1 MEGSNKPSGLPRP
14 TSKLP
19 VLNKRSSQL
28 FPKPTEPA
36 KEPSKPPQPAS
47 RLQKRS
53 SIATLPRASHS
64 TIAGL
69 KEPASA
75 HSSSSNGLA
84 GVRAP
89 TQGTLR
95 GLPRPGSTVRGS
107 SARPSSRGN
116 QQRTAF
122 PSFATKPGAAR
133 LEDEENE
140 DRLTSLDGFRTASRQ
155 GTRDSEETSPVESQD
170 PSDHPLDEELF
181 RPKDRKT
188 SRPSLSD
195 RTIESLQSVS
205 TPQKGRRQSSFFTN
219 GETSP
224 TRPPSAMSRNAS
236 GGSNPGRPG
245 TSDGSKPSAREIS
258 PVKKAPAS
266 ARPATRVSA
275 VPTPGSFGFGGPMSA
290 SAKRRSVN
298 TMFTADPKIQASSRA
313 LPALERSPS
322 PSKRMRPVEGLTGGG
337 ATKEIGSKTMA
348 ARPTKAKAGV
358 EGTFKK
364 PLHPARTTAKSDDT
378 TPAAV
383 EPPSAKA
390 AAASS
395 SSSALRQQIAAAK
408 AAAKK
413 EKEKAKHDSPQ
424 LQDDAASF
432 GAFDSNQHP
441 DPFNTAPKDEKHML
455 KQRIKI
461 AWTSGK
467 LNIAGLGLKSMPE
480 EVLGM
485 YDSKAMEEGK
495 ANWAEVVDLTR
506 MTAADNEFT
515 ELPTTMFPDLSIEEM
530 EQDEES
536 MGSPFGGLEM
546 LDLHG
551 NRLQTLP
558 MGLRRLERLTSLNL
572 SHNGLDISCLDLIT
586 QIPILRELK
595 LGHNNLSGHLSA
607 SLCTSLPHLETLDLQ
622 NNKLLALPETL
633 RELTSLRI
641 LNVSNNQLTALPME
655 ALQNVPLVELD
666 ASNNAL
672 IASLFPLGGVN
683 GHPTLQTFRV
693 ANNSVAALTFSAS
706 LNLPAV
712 KTLDVRNN
720 HLTALPADLSSCMGE
735 LLELFAGENKI
746 PELPEG
752 FTGLKKLRRLD
763 LSGNDLRVLEPGIA
777 RMEGLESLVL
787 HGNPLRERKF
797 LTMSVQ
803 DIKRVLRGKME
814 PAEIE
819 ELNDEDGEVSDPE
832 TVIGLSNGPA
842 PAKWKIS
849 GKGVLDLS
857 SKGLTDED
865 VEAGLGP
872 FLAEN
877 DVRELYLQGNQLTRF
892 PCSAF
897 SEAESQGAKNL
908 RVLDLSRNPFTSDS
922 YLFLPPSSSSSSSS
936 STLHLPALQ
945 TLSLS
950 SNRLTTL
957 SPLLTHL
964 SAPRLQT
971 LDLSANRLTGPLPLL
986 RRPHAFPNLSALL
999 ARDNRFSARLDQSM
1013 IEGLATVNLSC
1024 NDLEALDPGI
1034 GLLWC
1039 GLEGDDY
1046 DEGVVREVGEGGG
1059 SEGGGKVDRRLRHL
1073 DVGSNAFR
1081 VPGIR
1086 VLERGTEGLCRWLRE
1101 RMPDPAAAS
1110 SDGAAAAS

>member
-28 FPKPTEPA
+28 FPKPAEPA
-36 KEPSKPPQPAS
+36 KEPSKPPQPTS

-64 TIAGL
+64 TTTTGP

-75 HSSSSNGLA
+75 HSSSSNGTT

-89 TQGTLR
+89 AQGTLR

-116 QQRTAF
+116 QQRTALS
-122 PSFATKPGAAR
+122 SFSTKPGAGR

-155 GTRDSEETSPVESQD
+155 GFRDFDETSPAENQELID
-170 PSDHPLDEELF
+170 NPLDEELF

-205 TPQKGRRQSSFFTN
+205 TPQKGRRQSSFFAN

-245 TSDGSKPSAREIS
+245 TSDGSKPSAREAS
-258 PVKKAPAS
+258 PAKKAPAS

-275 VPTPGSFGFGGPMSA
+275 VPTPGTFGFGGPMSA

-298 TMFTADPKIQASSRA
+298 TAFTADPKTQASSRA
-313 LPALERSPS
+313 LPTVERSPS
-322 PSKRMRPVEGLTGGG
+322 PSKRMRPFEGLADDGELIET
-337 ATKEIGSKTMA
+337 GSKTMA
-348 ARPTKAKAGV
+348 ARPTRAKAGA
-358 EGTFKK
+358 EATFKK
-364 PLHPARTTAKSDDT
+364 PLHPARPTAKSGDT
-378 TPAAV
+378 ASAAA
-383 EPPSAKA
+383 EAPSAKA

-413 EKEKAKHDSPQ
+413 EKEKGKHDSPQ
-424 LQDDAASF
+424 LQGDAASY

-506 MTAADNEFT
+506 MIAADNEFT
-515 ELPTTMFPDLSIEEM
+515 ELPTNMFPDLSIEEM
-530 EQDEES
+530 EQDEEN

-551 NRLQTLP
+551 NQLQTLP

-572 SHNGLDISCLDLIT
+572 SHNGLDISCLDLVT
-586 QIPILRELK
+586 QIPTLRELK

-607 SLCTSLPHLETLDLQ
+607 SFCTSLPNLDTLDLQ
-622 NNKLLALPETL
+622 NNKLLALPETI
-633 RELTSLRI
+633 RELTSLRV

-655 ALQNVPLVELD
+655 ALQNVPLTELD

-672 IASLFPLGGVN
+672 IASLFPLGDVN
-683 GHPTLQTFRV
+683 GHPTLQTLRV
-693 ANNSVAALTFSAS
+693 ANNSLAALTFSAS
-706 LNLPAV
+706 LDLPAL
-712 KTLDVRNN
+712 KTLDIRNN
-720 HLTALPADLSSCMGE
+720 HLTALPDDVSSCMGE

-752 FTGLKKLRRLD
+752 FTGLKKLRRVD
-763 LSGNDLRVLEPGIA
+763 LSGNDLRALEPGIA

-797 LTMSVQ
+797 LTMNVQ
-803 DIKRVLRGKME
+803 EIKRVLRGKLE
-814 PAEIE
+814 PAEVE
-819 ELNDEDGEVSDPE
+819 ELNEDDGEVSDPE
-832 TVIGLSNGPA
+832 TVIGISNGAGTP
-842 PAKWKIS
+842 KWKVT

-857 SKGLTDED
+857 SKGLMDEE

-872 FLAEN
+872 FLEEN
-877 DVRELYLQGNQLTRF
+877 EVRELYLQGNQLTRF
-892 PCSAF
+892 PCFAF
-897 SEAESQGAKNL
+897 PEEGQGAKNL
-908 RVLDLSRNPFTSDS
+908 RILDLSRNPFSSDS
-922 YLFLPPSSSSSSSS
+922 YLVLPPSSSA
-936 STLHLPALQ
+936 LHLPALQ
-945 TLSLS
+945 DLHLTSC
-950 SNRLTTL
+950 RLTTL
-957 SPLLTHL
+957 SPLQTLL

-986 RRPHAFPNLSALL
+986 RHPDAFPNLTTLL
-999 ARDNRFSARLDQSM
+999 AKDNRFSSRLERRM
-1013 IEGLATVNLSC
+1013 LEGLTTVNLAC
-1024 NDLEALDPGI
+1024 NDLDALDPGI
-1034 GLLWC
+1034 GALWC
-1039 GLEGDDY
+1039 GLEGDD
-1046 DEGVVREVGEGGG
+1046 EEVEGGG
-1059 SEGGGKVDRRLRHL
+1059 GEGKVERRLRHL
-1073 DVGSNAFR
+1073 DVASNAFR
-1081 VPGIR
+1081 VPGMR

-1101 RMPDPAAAS
+1101 RVPDVS
-1110 SDGAAAAS
+1110 SAAAANGEQ

>member
-1 MEGSNKPSGLPRP
+1 MEGSNRPSGLPRP

-28 FPKPTEPA
+28 FPKPADPA
-36 KEPSKPPQPAS
+36 KEPSKPPQPTS

-53 SIATLPRASHS
+53 SIATLPRASQI
-64 TIAGL
+64 TANGL

-75 HSSSSNGLA
+75 QSSSANGTT
-84 GVRAP
+84 GVRTSAH
-89 TQGTLR
+89 GTLR

-116 QQRTAF
+116 QQRTAL
-122 PSFATKPGAAR
+122 PSFTTKPGAAR

-155 GTRDSEETSPVESQD
+155 GFRDLEETSPVENQD
-170 PSDHPLDEELF
+170 PSDYPLDEELF

-245 TSDGSKPSAREIS
+245 TSDGSKPSVREVT
-258 PVKKAPAS
+258 PAKKAPAS
-266 ARPATRVSA
+266 AWPATRVSA

-290 SAKRRSVN
+290 SAKRRSVS
-298 TMFTADPKIQASSRA
+298 TAFTADPKTQASSRM
-313 LPALERSPS
+313 LPTVERSPS
-322 PSKRMRPVEGLTGGG
+322 PSKRIRPVEGLASGSGMKETGNR
-337 ATKEIGSKTMA
+337 TMA
-348 ARPTKAKAGV
+348 ARPTKAEAGA

-364 PLHPARTTAKSDDT
+364 PLHPARPTAKSDDT
-378 TPAAV
+378 APAATDA
-383 EPPSAKA
+383 PSAKA

-413 EKEKAKHDSPQ
+413 DKEKAKHDSPQ
-424 LQDDAASF
+424 LQDDRASF

-467 LNIAGLGLKSMPE
+467 LNIAGLGLNSVPE

-485 YDSKAMEEGK
+485 YESKAMEEGK

-506 MTAADNEFT
+506 MIAADNEFT
-515 ELPTTMFPDLSIEEM
+515 ELPTKMFPDFSIEEM

-551 NRLQTLP
+551 NQLQTLP
-558 MGLRRLERLTSLNL
+558 MGLRRLERLTTLNL
-572 SHNGLDISCLDLIT
+572 SHNGLDTSCLDLIIQVPT
-586 QIPILRELK
+586 LRELK
-595 LGHNNLSGHLSA
+595 IGHNNLSGHLSA

-655 ALQNVPLVELD
+655 ALQNVPLTELD

-672 IASLFPLGGVN
+672 IASLFPLGGVS
-683 GHPTLQTFRV
+683 GHPTLQTLCV
-693 ANNSVAALTFSAS
+693 ANNSLAALTFSPS
-706 LNLPAV
+706 LHLPAL

-735 LLELFAGENKI
+735 LLELFVGENKI

-752 FTGLKKLRRLD
+752 FTALKKLKRLD
-763 LSGNDLRVLEPGIA
+763 LGGNDLRVLEPSIA

-797 LTMSVQ
+797 LTMNVQ
-803 DIKRVLRGKME
+803 EIKRVLKGKLE
-814 PAEIE
+814 PAEAE
-819 ELNDEDGEVSDPE
+819 ELDENDGEVSDPE
-832 TVIGLSNGPA
+832 TVIGIPNGTGTS
-842 PAKWKIS
+842 KWKVS

-857 SKGLTDED
+857 SKGLTDEE

-877 DVRELYLQGNQLTRF
+877 EVKELYLQGNQLTRF
-892 PCSAF
+892 PSTSL
-897 SEAESQGAKNL
+897 SETGAGDGAKNL
-908 RVLDLSRNPFTSDS
+908 RILDLSRNPFSSDS
-922 YLFLPPSSSSSSSS
+922 YLVPFPSSSSSA
-936 STLHLPALQ
+936 TRLHLPTLQ
-945 TLSLS
+945 DLSLAS
-950 SNRLTTL
+950 CRLTTL
-957 SPLLTHL
+957 DPLTSLL
-964 SAPRLQT
+964 SAPHLHT
-971 LDLSANRLTGPLPLL
+971 LNLSANRLAGPLPVL
-986 RRPHAFPNLSALL
+986 RHANAFPNLTTLL
-999 ARDNRFSARLDQSM
+999 ARDNRFCSRLERRMLQ
-1013 IEGLATVNLSC
+1013 GLTTVDLSC
-1024 NDLEALDPGI
+1024 NDLSGLDPEI
-1034 GLLWC
+1034 GWLWG
-1039 GLEGDDY
+1039 GLQDD
-1046 DEGVVREVGEGGG
+1046 DEDMGEVVVVERC
-1059 SEGGGKVDRRLRHL
+1059 LRHL

-1081 VPGIR
+1081 VPGMR

-1101 RMPDPAAAS
+1101 RIPAPAPS
-1110 SDGAAAAS
+1110 SEGGEE

>member
-28 FPKPTEPA
+28 FPKPAEPA

-53 SIATLPRASHS
+53 SIAALPRASHS
-64 TIAGL
+64 TTPGL

-75 HSSSSNGLA
+75 QSSSNNGLT

-116 QQRTAF
+116 QQRTVL

-155 GTRDSEETSPVESQD
+155 GFRDSEETSPVESQD

-181 RPKDRKT
+181 RPKDRKA

-258 PVKKAPAS
+258 PIKKAPAS

-290 SAKRRSVN
+290 SAKRSSVN
-298 TMFTADPKIQASSRA
+298 TAFTTDPKTQASRRA
-313 LPALERSPS
+313 LPAVERSPS
-322 PSKRMRPVEGLTGGG
+322 PSKRMRPVEGLAGSGG
-337 ATKEIGSKTMA
+337 TKEVGSKTMA
-348 ARPTKAKAGV
+348 ARPTKAKAGAEV
-358 EGTFKK
+358 TFKK
-364 PLHPARTTAKSDDT
+364 PLHPARPTAKSDDT
-378 TPAAV
+378 TPAAI

-413 EKEKAKHDSPQ
+413 EKEKVKHDWPQ

-432 GAFDSNQHP
+432 GAFASNTHP

-467 LNIAGLGLKSMPE
+467 LNIAGLGLKSVPE

-506 MTAADNEFT
+506 MIAADNEFT

-551 NRLQTLP
+551 NQLQTLP

-586 QIPILRELK
+586 QVPTLRELK

-622 NNKLLALPETL
+622 NNKLLAVPETL

-655 ALQNVPLVELD
+655 ALQNVPLIELD

-672 IASLFPLGGVN
+672 IASLFPLGGVD
-683 GHPTLQTFRV
+683 GHPTLQTLRV
-693 ANNSVAALTFSAS
+693 ANNSLAALTFSAS
-706 LNLPAV
+706 LDLPAV

-720 HLTALPADLSSCMGE
+720 HLTVLPADLSSCMGE

-752 FTGLKKLRRLD
+752 FVGLKKLRRLD

-803 DIKRVLRGKME
+803 EIKRVLRGKLE

-819 ELNDEDGEVSDPE
+819 ELNDEDGEISDPE
-832 TVIGLSNGPA
+832 TVIGLSSAPG

-857 SKGLTDED
+857 SKGLTDEE

-877 DVRELYLQGNQLTRF
+877 EVRELYLQDNQLTRF

-897 SEAESQGAKNL
+897 SEAEGQGAKNL
-908 RVLDLSRNPFTSDS
+908 RVLDLSRNPFTSDA
-922 YLFLPPSSSSSSSS
+922 YLTLSPSSSSSSSA
-936 STLHLPALQ
+936 LHLPALQ

-950 SNRLTTL
+950 SCRLTSL

-964 SAPRLQT
+964 SAPHLQT
-971 LDLSANRLTGPLPLL
+971 LDLSANRLTGPLPFL
-986 RRPHAFPNLSALL
+986 RRPHAFPNLSTLL
-999 ARDNRFSARLDQSM
+999 ARDNRFSFRLDRRM

-1039 GLEGDDY
+1039 GLEDDGEV
-1046 DEGVVREVGEGGG
+1046 DEDGGG
-1059 SEGGGKVDRRLRHL
+1059 SVERRLRHL

-1101 RMPDPAAAS
+1101 RIPDPAAS
-1110 SDGAAAAS
+1110 TLGEQ

>member
-1 MEGSNKPSGLPRP
+1 MDASNKPSGLPRP
-14 TSKLP
+14 ASKLP

-28 FPKPTEPA
+28 FPKPAEPV

-53 SIATLPRASHS
+53 SIATLPRASQS
-64 TIAGL
+64 TTTTGL
-69 KEPASA
+69 KEPASVQ
-75 HSSSSNGLA
+75 SSSSNGST

-89 TQGTLR
+89 AHGTLR

-116 QQRTAF
+116 QQRTAL
-122 PSFATKPGAAR
+122 PSFATKTGAAR
-133 LEDEENE
+133 LEDEEKE

-155 GTRDSEETSPVESQD
+155 GFRELDETSPVENQELID
-170 PSDHPLDEELF
+170 NPLDEEPF

-236 GGSNPGRPG
+236 GNSNSGRPG
-245 TSDGSKPSAREIS
+245 TSDGSKPSAREAS
-258 PVKKAPAS
+258 PAKNAPAS

-275 VPTPGSFGFGGPMSA
+275 VPTPGTFGFGGPMSA
-290 SAKRRSVN
+290 SSKRRSVN
-298 TMFTADPKIQASSRA
+298 TAFTADSKTHASSRA
-313 LPALERSPS
+313 LPTVERSPS
-322 PSKRMRPVEGLTGGG
+322 PSKRMRPVEGLAGDGGMM
-337 ATKEIGSKTMA
+337 TTGSKTMA
-348 ARPTKAKAGV
+348 ARQTKAKAGA
-358 EGTFKK
+358 EGMFKK
-364 PLHPARTTAKSDDT
+364 PLHPARPTAKSDDT
-378 TPAAV
+378 TPTAA
-383 EPPSAKA
+383 EAPSAKA

-432 GAFDSNQHP
+432 GAFNSNQHP

-455 KQRIKI
+455 RQRIKI

-467 LNIAGLGLKSMPE
+467 LNIAGLELKSMPE
-480 EVLGM
+480 EVMGM

-506 MTAADNEFT
+506 MVAADNEFT
-515 ELPTTMFPDLSIEEM
+515 ELPTNMFPDVSIEEM

-536 MGSPFGGLEM
+536 VGSPFGGLEM

-551 NRLQTLP
+551 NQLQTLP

-572 SHNGLDISCLDLIT
+572 SHNGLDISCLDLVT
-586 QIPILRELK
+586 QIPTLRELK

-655 ALQNVPLVELD
+655 ALQNVPLTELD

-683 GHPTLQTFRV
+683 GHQTLQTLRV
-693 ANNSVAALTFSAS
+693 ANNSLAALTFSAS
-706 LNLPAV
+706 LDLPAL
-712 KTLDVRNN
+712 KTLDIRNN
-720 HLTALPADLSSCMGE
+720 HLTALPNDVSSCMGE

-752 FTGLKKLRRLD
+752 FTGLKKLRRVD
-763 LSGNDLRVLEPGIA
+763 LSGNDLRALEPGIA

-803 DIKRVLRGKME
+803 EIKRVLRAKLE
-814 PAEIE
+814 PAEVE
-819 ELNDEDGEVSDPE
+819 ELEDGGEVSDPE
-832 TVIGLSNGPA
+832 TVIGIPNGVNA
-842 PAKWKIS
+842 AKWKVS

-857 SKGLTDED
+857 SKGLTDEEI
-865 VEAGLGP
+865 EADLGP
-872 FLAEN
+872 FLEEN
-877 DVRELYLQGNQLTRF
+877 EIRELYLQGNQLTRF

-897 SEAESQGAKNL
+897 PEDGQGAKNL
-908 RVLDLSRNPFTSDS
+908 RVLDLSRNPFSSDS
-922 YLFLPPSSSSSSSS
+922 YLVLPPSSSSSG
-936 STLHLPALQ
+936 LQLPALQ
-945 TLSLS
+945 DLHLTSC
-950 SNRLTTL
+950 RLTTL
-957 SPLLTHL
+957 SPLQTLL

-986 RRPHAFPNLSALL
+986 RHDDAFPNLTTLL
-999 ARDNRFSARLDQSM
+999 AKDNRFSSRLERRM
-1013 IEGLATVNLSC
+1013 IEGLTTVNLAC
-1024 NDLEALDPGI
+1024 NDLDGLDPALG
-1034 GLLWC
+1034 GLWC
-1039 GLEGDDY
+1039 GLGDDE
-1046 DEGVVREVGEGGG
+1046 EGAE
-1059 SEGGGKVDRRLRHL
+1059 KVERRLRHL
-1073 DVGSNAFR
+1073 DVASNAFR
-1081 VPGIR
+1081 VPGMR

-1101 RMPDPAAAS
+1101 RVPDAAS
-1110 SDGAAAAS
+1110 SAANGEQ

>member
-1 MEGSNKPSGLPRP
+1 MEGSNRPSGLPRP

-28 FPKPTEPA
+28 FPKPADPA
-36 KEPSKPPQPAS
+36 KEPSKPPPPTS

-53 SIATLPRASHS
+53 SIATLPRASQS
-64 TIAGL
+64 TTNGL

-75 HSSSSNGLA
+75 QSSSSNGST

-89 TQGTLR
+89 AHGTLR

-116 QQRTAF
+116 QQRTAL
-122 PSFATKPGAAR
+122 PSFTTKPGADR

-155 GTRDSEETSPVESQD
+155 GFRDFEETSPVENED
-170 PSDHPLDEELF
+170 PSDYQLDEELF

-245 TSDGSKPSAREIS
+245 TSDGSKPSAREVS
-258 PVKKAPAS
+258 PAKKKAPAS

-275 VPTPGSFGFGGPMSA
+275 VPTPGNFGFGGPMSA
-290 SAKRRSVN
+290 SAKRRSVS
-298 TMFTADPKIQASSRA
+298 TAFTADPKTQASSRA
-313 LPALERSPS
+313 LPTVERSPS
-322 PSKRMRPVEGLTGGG
+322 PSKRIRPVDGLVGGSGMKETGNR
-337 ATKEIGSKTMA
+337 TMA
-348 ARPTKAKAGV
+348 ARPTKAKAGA

-364 PLHPARTTAKSDDT
+364 PLHPVRPTAKSDDT
-378 TPAAV
+378 APAATDA
-383 EPPSAKA
+383 PSAKA

-424 LQDDAASF
+424 LQDDRASF

-467 LNIAGLGLKSMPE
+467 LNIAGLGLKSVPE

-485 YDSKAMEEGK
+485 YESKAMEEGK

-506 MTAADNEFT
+506 MIAADNEFT

-530 EQDEES
+530 EQDEQS

-551 NRLQTLP
+551 NQLQTLP
-558 MGLRRLERLTSLNL
+558 MGLRRLERLTTLNL
-572 SHNGLDISCLDLIT
+572 SHNGLDTSCLDLIIQVPT
-586 QIPILRELK
+586 LRELK
-595 LGHNNLSGHLSA
+595 IGHNNLSGHLSA

-655 ALQNVPLVELD
+655 ALQNVPLTELD

-672 IASLFPLGGVN
+672 IASLFPLGGVS
-683 GHPTLQTFRV
+683 GHPTLQTLCV
-693 ANNSVAALTFSAS
+693 ANNSLAALTFSPS
-706 LNLPAV
+706 LHLPAL

-735 LLELFAGENKI
+735 LLELFVGENKI

-752 FTGLKKLRRLD
+752 FTALKKLKRLD
-763 LSGNDLRVLEPGIA
+763 LGGNDLRVLEPSIA

-797 LTMSVQ
+797 LTMNVQ
-803 DIKRVLRGKME
+803 EIKRVLRGKLE
-814 PAEIE
+814 PAEAE
-819 ELNDEDGEVSDPE
+819 ELDENDEEVSDPE
-832 TVIGLSNGPA
+832 TVIGIPNGTGTP
-842 PAKWKIS
+842 KWKVS

-857 SKGLTDED
+857 SKGLTDEE

-877 DVRELYLQGNQLTRF
+877 EVKELYLQGNQLTRF
-892 PCSAF
+892 PSTSL
-897 SEAESQGAKNL
+897 SEAEAGDGAKNL
-908 RVLDLSRNPFTSDS
+908 RILDLSRNPFSSDS
-922 YLFLPPSSSSSSSS
+922 YLVPFPSSSPA
-936 STLHLPALQ
+936 TRLHLPTLQ
-945 TLSLS
+945 DLSLAS
-950 SNRLTTL
+950 CRLTTL
-957 SPLLTHL
+957 DPLTSLL
-964 SAPRLQT
+964 SAPHLHT
-971 LDLSANRLTGPLPLL
+971 LNLSANRLAGPLPIL
-986 RRPHAFPNLSALL
+986 RHANAFPNLTSLL
-999 ARDNRFSARLDQSM
+999 ARDNRFASRLERRMLQ
-1013 IEGLATVNLSC
+1013 GLTTVDLSC
-1024 NDLEALDPGI
+1024 NDLSGLDPEI
-1034 GLLWC
+1034 GWLWC
-1039 GLEGDDY
+1039 GLSDQDD
-1046 DEGVVREVGEGGG
+1046 DEGMGEVVVEERC
-1059 SEGGGKVDRRLRHL
+1059 LRHL

-1081 VPGIR
+1081 VPGLR

-1101 RMPDPAAAS
+1101 RIPAPAPS
-1110 SDGAAAAS
+1110 SEGGEE

>member
-1 MEGSNKPSGLPRP
+1 MEASNKPSGLPRP

-28 FPKPTEPA
+28 FPRPAEPA
-36 KEPSKPPQPAS
+36 KEPTKPPQPTS

-53 SIATLPRASHS
+53 SIATLPRASQS
-64 TIAGL
+64 TINGL

-75 HSSSSNGLA
+75 QSSSSNGTT
-84 GVRAP
+84 GVRTSAH
-89 TQGTLR
+89 GTLR
-95 GLPRPGSTVRGS
+95 GLPRPGSTVRGL

-116 QQRTAF
+116 QQRTAL
-122 PSFATKPGAAR
+122 PSFTTKPGAAR

-155 GTRDSEETSPVESQD
+155 GFRDFEETSPVENQD
-170 PSDHPLDEELF
+170 PSDYPLDEELF

-224 TRPPSAMSRNAS
+224 TRPTSAMSRNAS

-245 TSDGSKPSAREIS
+245 TSDGSKPSTREVS
-258 PVKKAPAS
+258 PAKKAPAS

-290 SAKRRSVN
+290 SAKRRSVS
-298 TMFTADPKIQASSRA
+298 TAFTADPQTQASSRA
-313 LPALERSPS
+313 LPTVERSPS
-322 PSKRMRPVEGLTGGG
+322 PSKRIRPVEGLAGGSGMTETGNR
-337 ATKEIGSKTMA
+337 TIA
-348 ARPTKAKAGV
+348 ARPTKAKSGA

-364 PLHPARTTAKSDDT
+364 PLHPARPTAKSDDT
-378 TPAAV
+378 APAGTDA
-383 EPPSAKA
+383 PSAKA

-413 EKEKAKHDSPQ
+413 DKEKAKHDSPP
-424 LQDDAASF
+424 LQDDRASF

-467 LNIAGLGLKSMPE
+467 LNIAGLGLTSVPE

-485 YDSKAMEEGK
+485 YESKAMEEGK

-506 MTAADNEFT
+506 MIAADNEFT

-551 NRLQTLP
+551 NQLQTLP
-558 MGLRRLERLTSLNL
+558 MGLRRLERLTTLNL
-572 SHNGLDISCLDLIT
+572 SHNGLDASCLDLII
-586 QIPILRELK
+586 QIPTLRELK
-595 LGHNNLSGHLSA
+595 IGHNNLSGHLSA

-641 LNVSNNQLTALPME
+641 LNVSSNQLTALPMD
-655 ALQNVPLVELD
+655 ALQNVPLTELD

-672 IASLFPLGGVN
+672 IASLFPLGGAN
-683 GHPTLQTFRV
+683 GHPTLQTLRV
-693 ANNSVAALTFSAS
+693 ANNSLAALTFSSS
-706 LNLPAV
+706 LRLPAL
-712 KTLDVRNN
+712 KTLDARNN
-720 HLTALPADLSSCMGE
+720 HLTALPADLSGCMGD
-735 LLELFAGENKI
+735 LLELFVGENKI

-752 FTGLKKLRRLD
+752 FTGLKKLRRVD
-763 LSGNDLRVLEPGIA
+763 LSGNDLRVLEPIIA

-803 DIKRVLRGKME
+803 EIKRVLRGKLE
-814 PAEIE
+814 PAEAE
-819 ELNDEDGEVSDPE
+819 GLDENDGEVSDPE
-832 TVIGLSNGPA
+832 TVIGIPNGTGTP
-842 PAKWKIS
+842 KWKVS

-857 SKGLTDED
+857 SKGLTDEE

-877 DVRELYLQGNQLTRF
+877 EVKELYLQGNQLTRF
-892 PCSAF
+892 PSTSL
-897 SEAESQGAKNL
+897 SETGARDEAKNL
-908 RVLDLSRNPFTSDS
+908 RILDLSRNPFSSDS
-922 YLFLPPSSSSSSSS
+922 YLVPFPSSSSA
-936 STLHLPALQ
+936 TRLHLPTLQ
-945 TLSLS
+945 DLSLAS
-950 SNRLTTL
+950 CRLTTL
-957 SPLLTHL
+957 DPLTSLL
-964 SAPRLQT
+964 SAPNLHT
-971 LDLSANRLTGPLPLL
+971 LNLSANRLAGPLPIL
-986 RRPHAFPNLSALL
+986 RHANAFPNLTTLL
-999 ARDNRFSARLDQSM
+999 ARDNRFASRLERRMLQ
-1013 IEGLATVNLSC
+1013 GLTTVDLSC
-1024 NDLEALDPGI
+1024 NDLSGLDPEI
-1034 GLLWC
+1034 GQLWC
-1039 GLEGDDY
+1039 GLQDDEGDVS
-1046 DEGVVREVGEGGG
+1046 EEVVVVE
-1059 SEGGGKVDRRLRHL
+1059 KCLRHL

-1081 VPGIR
+1081 VPGMR

-1101 RMPDPAAAS
+1101 RIPAPAP
-1110 SDGAAAAS
+1110 SDEGGEG

>member
-1 MEGSNKPSGLPRP
+1 MDGSNRPSGLPRP

-19 VLNKRSSQL
+19 LLNKRSSQL
-28 FPKPTEPA
+28 FPKPAEPA
-36 KEPSKPPQPAS
+36 KEPSKPPQPTS

-64 TIAGL
+64 NTTTGL
-69 KEPASA
+69 KEPASVQ
-75 HSSSSNGLA
+75 SSSSNGTS

-89 TQGTLR
+89 AHGTLR

-116 QQRTAF
+116 QQRTAL
-122 PSFATKPGAAR
+122 PSFSTKPGAGR

-155 GTRDSEETSPVESQD
+155 GFRDFEETSPVENQELID
-170 PSDHPLDEELF
+170 NPLDEELF
-181 RPKDRKT
+181 RRKDRKT

-236 GGSNPGRPG
+236 GSSNPGRPG
-245 TSDGSKPSAREIS
+245 TSDGSKPSVREAS
-258 PVKKAPAS
+258 PAKKAPAS

-275 VPTPGSFGFGGPMSA
+275 VPTPGTFGFGGPLSA

-298 TMFTADPKIQASSRA
+298 TAFTADPKTQASSRA
-313 LPALERSPS
+313 LPTVERSPS
-322 PSKRMRPVEGLTGGG
+322 PSKRMRPVEGLAGDGGLME
-337 ATKEIGSKTMA
+337 TGSKTMA
-348 ARPTKAKAGV
+348 ARPTKAKAGA
-358 EGTFKK
+358 EATFKK
-364 PLHPARTTAKSDDT
+364 PLHPARPTAKSDDT
-378 TPAAV
+378 ASAAP
-383 EPPSAKA
+383 EAPSAKA

-413 EKEKAKHDSPQ
+413 EKEQVKHDSPQ
-424 LQDDAASF
+424 VQDDAASF

-441 DPFNTAPKDEKHML
+441 DPFNTATKDEKHML

-506 MTAADNEFT
+506 MIAADNEFT

-551 NRLQTLP
+551 NQLQTLP
-558 MGLRRLERLTSLNL
+558 MGLRRLERLTTLNL
-572 SHNGLDISCLDLIT
+572 SHNGLDISCLDLVT
-586 QIPILRELK
+586 QIPTLRELK

-607 SLCTSLPHLETLDLQ
+607 SLCTFLPHLETLDLQ

-633 RELTSLRI
+633 CELTSLRI

-655 ALQNVPLVELD
+655 ALQNVPLTELD

-683 GHPTLQTFRV
+683 GHPTLQNLRV
-693 ANNSVAALTFSAS
+693 ANNSVAALTFSA
-706 LNLPAV
+706 LFDLPAL
-712 KTLDVRNN
+712 KTLDIRNN
-720 HLTALPADLSSCMGE
+720 HLTALPNDVSSCMGE

-797 LTMSVQ
+797 LTMSAQ
-803 DIKRVLRGKME
+803 EIKRVLRGKLE
-814 PAEIE
+814 PSEAE
-819 ELNDEDGEVSDPE
+819 ELNEDDGEVSDPE
-832 TVIGLSNGPA
+832 TVIGISNGTGTP
-842 PAKWKIS
+842 KWKVS

-857 SKGLTDED
+857 SKGLTDEEL
-865 VEAGLGP
+865 EAGLGP
-872 FLAEN
+872 FLEEN
-877 DVRELYLQGNQLTRF
+877 EIRELYLQGNQLTRF
-892 PCSAF
+892 PVSAF
-897 SEAESQGAKNL
+897 PEEGQAAKNL
-908 RVLDLSRNPFTSDS
+908 RILDLSRNPFSSDS
-922 YLFLPPSSSSSSSS
+922 YLVLPPSSSSSA
-936 STLHLPALQ
+936 LHLPALQ
-945 TLSLS
+945 DLHLTSC
-950 SNRLTTL
+950 RLTTL
-957 SPLLTHL
+957 SPLQTLL

-986 RRPHAFPNLSALL
+986 RHPDAFPNLNTLL
-999 ARDNRFSARLDQSM
+999 AKDNRFSSRLERRM
-1013 IEGLATVNLSC
+1013 IEGLTTVNLAC
-1024 NDLEALDPGI
+1024 NDLDALDPGI
-1034 GLLWC
+1034 GALWC
-1039 GLEGDDY
+1039 GLEGDDE
-1046 DEGVVREVGEGGG
+1046 DVGEDGGD
-1059 SEGGGKVDRRLRHL
+1059 EGGKVERRLRHL
-1073 DVGSNAFR
+1073 DVASNAFR
-1081 VPGIR
+1081 VPGMR

-1101 RMPDPAAAS
+1101 RVPDASSAAAN
-1110 SDGAAAAS
+1110 GEQ

>member
-245 TSDGSKPSAREIS
+245 TSDGSKLSAREIS

-298 TMFTADPKIQASSRA
+298 TTFTADPKTRASSRA
-313 LPALERSPS
+313 LPAVEGSPS
-322 PSKRMRPVEGLTGGG
+322 PSKRMRPVEGLAGGG
-337 ATKEIGSKTMA
+337 GTREVGSKRMA

-364 PLHPARTTAKSDDT
+364 PLHPARPTAKSDDT

-467 LNIAGLGLKSMPE
+467 LNIAGIGLKSMPE

-506 MTAADNEFT
+506 MIAADNEFT

-586 QIPILRELK
+586 QIPTLRELK

-655 ALQNVPLVELD
+655 ALQNVPLIELD

-683 GHPTLQTFRV
+683 GHPTLQTLRV
-693 ANNSVAALTFSAS
+693 ANNSLAALTFSAS
-706 LNLPAV
+706 LDLPAV

-720 HLTALPADLSSCMGE
+720 HLTVLPADLSSCMGE

-842 PAKWKIS
+842 PAKLKIS

-922 YLFLPPSSSSSSSS
+922 YLFLPPSSSSSSSSS

-1059 SEGGGKVDRRLRHL
+1059 SEGGGKVERRLRHL

-1101 RMPDPAAAS
+1101 RMPDPAAA
-1110 SDGAAAAS
+1110 ASTMGEQ